1 MTSFTF
7 NVGAGNLRDSAL
19 TKRLNKGEDPNK
31 VAREEMPKFN
41 KAQGSQMKGLDN
53 RRDKEIQHF
62 TTPDDVCS
70 AKK

>member
-7 NVGAGNLRDSAL
+7 NFGAGNLRDSAL
-19 TKRLNKGEDPNK
+19 TKRLNKGEDANK

-53 RRDKEIQHF
+53 RREKEIQHF
-62 TTPDDVCS
+62 TTPDDVCG

>member
-1 MTSFTF
+1 MF
-7 NVGAGNLRDSAL
+7 
-19 TKRLNKGEDPNK
+19 NKGEDPNK

-41 KAQGSQMKGLDN
+41 KAQASQMKGLDN

-62 TTPDDVCS
+62 TTPDDVCG